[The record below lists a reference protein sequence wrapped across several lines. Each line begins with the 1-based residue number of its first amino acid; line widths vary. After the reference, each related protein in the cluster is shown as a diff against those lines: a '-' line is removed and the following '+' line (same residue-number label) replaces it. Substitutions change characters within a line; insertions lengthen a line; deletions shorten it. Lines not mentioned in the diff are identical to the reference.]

1 MDLAYSYDHLNSP
14 SRSTTP
20 TPATNPNNQPTPSDE
35 PPTPKAERQTL
46 QTEFQETFRAF
57 SASPWGA
64 KLGGIW
70 GNVRKQSEAAYEE
83 AVREAEAAR
92 VDAVKGW
99 SGIVGRVRGMSLGEE
114 DTPKQTEDEKERERE
129 ERPEVGA
136 STPVA
141 VPGEEPLPNT
151 GANKG
156 EEGDVLHD
164 TENLL
169 SRFRAEAAK
178 RLKDVQK
185 AEDAA
190 DEALLRFGTTVR
202 NFLRDAVVI
211 TPAEDEQQPGEVL
224 FESKDGAGK
233 RTIHTSRMDA
243 QLHAIHTNTASFMAD
258 PEGSEWDDFKGGFDV
273 EKKTEEIA
281 KDLERYPE
289 LRRTMEG
296 CVPEKV
302 EYAEFWRRY
311 YFLRRVV
318 EVQEEKRKELLK
330 GKTSSRVDDVP
341 ANDV

>member
-20 TPATNPNNQPTPSDE
+20 TPQTTNPTTTASADE

-92 VDAVKGW
+92 VDAVKGLR
-99 SGIVGRVRGMSLGEE
+99 GVVGRVRGMSLGEE
-114 DTPKQTEDEKERERE
+114 GTAEVVNEKAREKDGGNEVVAATPI
-129 ERPEVGA
+129 
-136 STPVA
+136 A

-243 QLHAIHTNTASFMAD
+243 QLHAIHTNTASFLAD
-258 PEGSEWDDFKGGFDV
+258 PEGAEWEEFKGAFDV
-273 EKKTEEIA
+273 DKKTEEIA
-281 KDLERYPE
+281 KDLERYPD

-296 CVPEKV
+296 GVPEKV

-318 EVQEEKRKELLK
+318 EVQEEKRRELLK
-330 GKTSSRVDDVP
+330 GSPTLYLSLV
-341 ANDV
+341 